1 MLLFETLRLLV
12 IDWAN
17 GKRLIKPE
25 NQLKQALKMVS
36 EVGELCDEVIKE
48 NTEAQKSELGD
59 VLVTVIIL
67 AEQLGINPIEC
78 LQTAYD
84 KIKDRKGQTVNGTF
98 IKE

>member
-12 IDWAN
+12 IDWAEN
-17 GKRLIKPE
+17 KRLIKPE

-67 AEQLGINPIEC
+67 AEQLDIDPIEC